1 MATPLR
7 IRCSCGAFTAEA
19 GDVTPAGGNH
29 VVCYCD
35 DCQSFARFLGR
46 AAEILDEHG
55 GSEIF
60 QMSAARV
67 TVLSGAPHL
76 ACMRLSPK
84 GMCRWY
90 ASCCN
95 TPIGN
100 TLPTPAIPFVG
111 LIHSCI
117 EAPPGDPTLERTLGP
132 VRARAFGK
140 FAHGDPATLPPRGSL
155 LLVVLRFL
163 ALVLRWR
170 LRGDQKRSAFFK
182 PGTNELR
189 VAPRVLTL
197 AERNAVRPVEAGA
210 ASS

>member
-1 MATPLR
+1 VATPLR
-7 IRCSCGAFTAEA
+7 IRCSCGALRAEA
-19 GDVTPAGGNH
+19 GEVTPATGNH

-46 AAEILDEHG
+46 AAEILDAHG
-55 GSEIF
+55 GTEIF
-60 QMSAARV
+60 QMSAADVRFD
-67 TVLSGAPHL
+67 SGAGQL

-84 GMCRWY
+84 GMYRWY

-117 EAPPGDPTLERTLGP
+117 EAPAGDPTLEKTLGP

-140 FAHGDPATLPPRGSL
+140 FAHGDPASLPPRGSL
-155 LLVVLRFL
+155 ALVVLRFL
-163 ALVLRWR
+163 GLVVRWR
-170 LRGDQKRSAFFK
+170 LRGDQRRSVFFK
-182 PGTNELR
+182 PGTLEPV

-197 AERNAVRPVEAGA
+197 AERDALRQVPVG
-210 ASS
+210 ASSS